1 MVARLTFPALL
12 ALAGAPAAAQDTA
25 ARLIALTA
33 ESTAE
38 APDRACAK
46 SIALCLTVTGGSSDT
61 PAALQLQTGA
71 GDTARVHSL
80 ALPRITG
87 PDDSAPA
94 LWDKM
99 IALPAPADSG
109 TEPGPI
115 LIGVISAQS
124 TMYSGGGAQAR
135 RLHLLRIDRDYGA
148 PRITGE
154 VLDVPLDSNVM
165 IRACFS
171 VADMRQR
178 AGACHDEYR
187 SGATLTL
194 TGAVSDGM
202 PVLGYAMVSESWPGP
217 VSRQEDSL
225 AKRRLRKRDL
235 IWSRDEACSFE
246 TTFTFNPTTRRYEAS
261 EPGPDCSDYDVP

>member
-1 MVARLTFPALL
+1 MVARLTLPALL
-12 ALAGAPAAAQDTA
+12 ALAGAPVAAQDGA
-25 ARLIALTA
+25 ARLFALDADNT
-33 ESTAE
+33 SE
-38 APDRACAK
+38 APTHSCVKAM
-46 SIALCLTVTGGSSDT
+46 ALCLNVTGGDRDT

-71 GDTARVHSL
+71 GDTAQVRSL
-80 ALPRITG
+80 ALPRVTG

-94 LWDKM
+94 LWDRI
-99 IALPAPADSG
+99 IALPAPANSG
-109 TEPGPI
+109 ADPAPI
-115 LIGVISAQS
+115 LIGLITAQS
-124 TMYSGGGAQAR
+124 TPYSGGGAQAR

-171 VADMRQR
+171 EADMRQR

-225 AKRRLRKRDL
+225 AKGRLRKRDL
-235 IWSRDEACSFE
+235 VWSRDEACSFE

>member
-25 ARLIALTA
+25 ARLIVLDA
-33 ESTAE
+33 ESKAD
-38 APDRACAK
+38 APARACATA
-46 SIALCLTVTGGSSDT
+46 IALCLTVTGGDRDT
-61 PAALQLQTGA
+61 PAALQLETGA
-71 GDTARVHSL
+71 GDTARVQSL
-80 ALPRITG
+80 ALPHITG

-94 LWDKM
+94 LWDRM
-99 IALPAPADSG
+99 IVLPAPAASG
-109 TEPGPI
+109 TVQGPI
-115 LIGVISAQS
+115 LIGLITALS
-124 TMYSGGGAQAR
+124 TPYSGGGAQAR

-148 PRITGE
+148 ARLTGE
-154 VLDVPLDSNVM
+154 LLDVPLDSNVM

-171 VADMRQR
+171 EADMRQR

-194 TGAVSDGM
+194 TGTVSDGM
-202 PVLGYAMVSESWPGP
+202 PVLGCAMVAESWPGQ

-225 AKRRLRKRDL
+225 TKGRLRKRDL
-235 IWSRDEACSFE
+235 VWSRDAACSFE
-246 TTFTFNPTTRRYEAS
+246 TTFAFNPTTRRYEAG